1 MAEGSEKAENK
12 GFSKEAPPPSWDGG
26 SPHQEFER
34 FERDVKLWEFETE
47 VELKKRGARLLR
59 VCQVQHGQSPMR
71 WNSTRLH
78 VKKGWTT
85 S

>member
-12 GFSKEAPPPSWDGG
+12 GFSKEAPPPGWDGG

-47 VELKKRGARLLR
+47 LELKKRGARLLR
-59 VCQVQHGQSPMR
+59 GLSGPARAVADALEFDKIACEEGLD
-71 WNSTRLH
+71 T
-78 VKKGWTT
+78 
-85 S
+85 